1 MRIRDWRYASRR
13 RPGSGSQRVSETRLP
28 YAAESTDIRA
38 PRLTAAV
45 QWLIVLNVALYVVQA
60 TVVSP
65 ADVQSTLGFA
75 SRNVGHAWW
84 TIGTYMFVHTG
95 FWHLALNMYALW
107 LFGPRLEATWGSREF
122 VRYYVFCG
130 LGGWFAHLAFVP
142 GDVVLL
148 GASAAVFGVMLAYA
162 TLWANEPVFVFG
174 ILPTTTRW
182 LVVFIGALN
191 LAGGMSDADGTNGV
205 AYLAHVG
212 GVVAGWLY
220 LRATAAVSI
229 SRLRQSVSQVP
240 DEPDDVPP
248 RAVPK
253 SMPRSRGRENLQN
266 IDDVVAQSN
275 AAVAKRPPRRTPH
288 AAAPAPDI
296 AHATDLD
303 RVLDKISA
311 HGLDSLTT
319 DERQLLDDESR
330 RRRDS

>member
-1 MRIRDWRYASRR
+1 MEFRS
-13 RPGSGSQRVSETRLP
+13 
-28 YAAESTDIRA
+28 

-45 QWLIVLNVALYVVQA
+45 QWLIVLNVALFVVQA
-60 TVVSP
+60 TVFSP
-65 ADVQSTLGFA
+65 ADVQATLGFT
-75 SRNVGHAWW
+75 SHNVGHAWW

-95 FWHLALNMYALW
+95 FWPLALNMYALW
-107 LFGPRLEATWGSREF
+107 LLGPRIEAMWGSREF

-142 GDVVLL
+142 GDAVLL

-162 TLWANEPVFVFG
+162 TLWANEQVFLFG
-174 ILPTTTRW
+174 LVPTTTRW

-191 LAGGMSDADGTNGV
+191 LAGGLTSGDGTTGM
-205 AYLAHVG
+205 AYLAHLG
-212 GVVAGWLY
+212 GVAAGWLY
-220 LRATAAVSI
+220 LRATAAVNI

-253 SMPRSRGRENLQN
+253 SMPRTRGRESLQN

-275 AAVAKRPPRRTPH
+275 AAVAKRPPRRTPR
-288 AAAPAPDI
+288 AMAPTTD
-296 AHATDLD
+296 ATDLD

-311 HGLDSLTT
+311 QGLGSLTT

>member
-1 MRIRDWRYASRR
+1 
-13 RPGSGSQRVSETRLP
+13 
-28 YAAESTDIRA
+28 
-38 PRLTAAV
+38 
-45 QWLIVLNVALYVVQA
+45 
-60 TVVSP
+60 
-65 ADVQSTLGFA
+65 
-75 SRNVGHAWW
+75 
-84 TIGTYMFVHTG
+84 
-95 FWHLALNMYALW
+95 MYALW
-107 LFGPRLEATWGSREF
+107 LLGPRIEAMWGSREF

-142 GDVVLL
+142 GDAVLL

-162 TLWANEPVFVFG
+162 TLWANEQVFLFG
-174 ILPTTTRW
+174 LVPTTTRW

-191 LAGGMSDADGTNGV
+191 LAGGLTSGDGTTGM
-205 AYLAHVG
+205 AYLAHLG
-212 GVVAGWLY
+212 GVAAGWLY
-220 LRATAAVSI
+220 LRATAAVNI

-253 SMPRSRGRENLQN
+253 SMPRTRGRESLQN

-275 AAVAKRPPRRTPH
+275 AAVAKRPPRRTPR
-288 AAAPAPDI
+288 AMAPTTD
-296 AHATDLD
+296 ATDLD

-311 HGLDSLTT
+311 QGLGSLTT

>member
-1 MRIRDWRYASRR
+1 
-13 RPGSGSQRVSETRLP
+13 VSETRTP
-28 YAAESTDIRA
+28 YATETMDVRS

-45 QWLIVLNVALYVVQA
+45 QWLIVLNGALYLVQA
-60 TVVSP
+60 TVFSP
-65 ADVQSTLGFA
+65 ADVQATLGFA
-75 SRNVGHAWW
+75 SHNVGHAWW

-107 LFGPRLEATWGSREF
+107 LLGPRIEALWGSREF
-122 VRYYVFCG
+122 VRYYLFCG
-130 LGGWFAHLAFVP
+130 LGGWFTHLAFVP
-142 GDVVLL
+142 GDAVLL
-148 GASAAVFGVMLAYA
+148 GASAAVFGVMLAYV

-174 ILPTTTRW
+174 VIPTTTRW
-182 LVVFIGALN
+182 LVVFLGALN
-191 LAGGMSDADGTNGV
+191 LAGGLTTGDGTSGMASPL
-205 AYLAHVG
+205 AYLAHLG
-212 GVVAGWLY
+212 GVAAGWLY
-220 LRATAAVSI
+220 LRATAAVNI

-253 SMPRSRGRENLQN
+253 SMPRSRGRESLQN

-275 AAVAKRPPRRTPH
+275 AAVAKRQPRRTPR
-288 AAAPAPDI
+288 AAPPTTD
-296 AHATDLD
+296 ATNATELD

-311 HGLDSLTT
+311 HGLGSLTT